1 MRNLKEQEKS
11 RQMSSIIES
20 EKPKPDSESL
30 HCTQEETCW
39 CEGEA
44 VCCQHEGGPCEA
56 ANQEVEL
63 EDIVRIV
70 FLDHAQ
76 DLGKPL
82 VCTVYG
88 IVEHIDKTFLNVTC
102 WHPTYSEDD
111 TEEDNRTTYTIIRG
125 CIQQLCVLN

>member
-20 EKPKPDSESL
+20 EKPKSDTESL

-44 VCCQHEGGPCEA
+44 VCCKHPCCPCEA
-56 ANQEVEL
+56 ADQEIEL
-63 EDIVRIV
+63 EDIARVV

-76 DLGKPL
+76 DLWKPL

-88 IVEHIDKTFLNVTC
+88 VI
-102 WHPTYSEDD
+102 
-111 TEEDNRTTYTIIRG
+111 
-125 CIQQLCVLN
+125 